1 MTLPLQ
7 VHSIQAPGFY
17 GLNLQDSSLDVPP
30 GFARTATNCVI
41 DTYGRIGARR
51 GWVKATTTTAALS
64 GANITSLG
72 ELISN
77 TGVSYIICTG
87 NSKIFSFSAGA
98 LTELTYGGGGVAPTI
113 SANNWQVDTLNGI
126 LYLFQRGHDPL
137 IFDPAV
143 STTTYRRLSEKSGYS
158 GTVALANT
166 VLSAYG
172 RLWVADT
179 TTDKNTV
186 QFSDLKTGHIWT
198 GGTSGTLDLIGVWP
212 DGPDE
217 IVTMAAHNG
226 YLYIFG
232 KHQILVYSGAN
243 SPSTMALSDSVSTV
257 GCIARDSVQNMGSDM
272 IFLSGTGIR
281 SLLRTVQE
289 KSAPLRDLSKNIR
302 DHLLTDVNTEDL
314 DNVKS
319 VFFDKYSFYLL
330 SLPVS
335 GEVYCFDTR
344 FPLQDGAARV
354 TVWNNLVPKSFLA
367 TRSKQLYFGMA
378 GYIGEHSGYL
388 DDTATYDFAYYTS
401 DISLTNNTNLSI
413 LKKIAATVI
422 GGSGQQIVF
431 KYGLD
436 FSSSYQTRAANLPAQ
451 NVAEYGIAEY
461 GIGEYTSG
469 IALTNL
475 TVNAGGNG
483 KVMQFG
489 FEAIV
494 NGYAISIQKID
505 IFTKNGKLA

>member
-51 GWVKATTTTAALS
+51 GWIKSTTTTAALGS
-64 GANITSLG
+64 ANVTAIG

-77 TGVSYIICTG
+77 TGVSYIVCTG
-87 NSKIFSFSAGA
+87 NNKLFLFSSGA

-113 SANNWQVDTLNGI
+113 SANNWQIDTLNGVM
-126 LYLFQRGHDPL
+126 YLFQRGYDPL

-143 STTTYRRLSEKSGYS
+143 SATTYRRVSEKAGYA
-158 GTVALANT
+158 GTVAQANT

-172 RLWVADT
+172 RLWIADT
-179 TTDKNTV
+179 STDKNTV
-186 QFSDLKTGHIWT
+186 QFSDLITGHVWT
-198 GGTSGTLDLIGVWP
+198 GGTSGTLNLLGVWP
-212 DGPDE
+212 DGADE
-217 IVTMAAHNG
+217 IVTLAAHNG
-226 YLYIFG
+226 FLYIFG
-232 KHQILVYSGAN
+232 KHQILVYSGAMT
-243 SPSTMALSDSVSTV
+243 PSTMALSDSVSTV
-257 GCIARDSVQNMGSDM
+257 GCIARDSIQNMGSDLM
-272 IFLSGTGIR
+272 FLSGTGVR

-354 TVWNNLVPKSFLA
+354 TVWNSLVPKSFLS
-367 TRSKQLYFGMA
+367 TRNKKLYLGMA
-378 GYIGEHSGYL
+378 GYIGEYSGYL
-388 DDTATYDFAYYTS
+388 DDTATYSFSYYTS

-413 LKKIAATVI
+413 LKKVSATVI
-422 GGSGQQIVF
+422 GGSGQQITF
-431 KYGLD
+431 KYGFD
-436 FSSSYQTRAANLPAQ
+436 FSTNYQTRTENLPVQ
-451 NVAEYGIAEY
+451 NVSEYGIAEY

-469 IALTNL
+469 ISLSNL
-475 TVNAGGNG
+475 SVNAGGNG

-489 FEAIV
+489 FESTV
-494 NGYAISIQKID
+494 NGYALSIQKID
-505 IFTKNGKLA
+505 IFTKTGKLA